1 MLRKL
6 PAPQASG
13 MYAGATYAAVGIGA
27 LGFIVGLWNAQMAL
41 NEKGYY
47 FTLLAFGLFAVV
59 SLQKNVRDKAEGLPV
74 SGSYSAICYVATA
87 LSMGLLCVGLWN
99 ATLLLSEKGYYL
111 MAFCLALFAS
121 VTVQKNVRDSQAVS
135 ATPSADRAE

>member
-6 PAPQASG
+6 PSTPASG
-13 MYAGATYAAVGIGA
+13 LYVGATYAAVAAGA
-27 LGFIVGLWNAQMAL
+27 LGFLVGLWNAQMPL

-59 SLQKNVRDKAEGLPV
+59 SLQKNVRDRAEGLRV
-74 SGSYSAICYVATA
+74 SSSYSAICYVATA
-87 LSMGLLCVGLWN
+87 LAIGLLCIGLWN

-111 MAFCLALFAS
+111 MSFVLALFAS
-121 VTVQKNVRDSQAVS
+121 VTVQKNVRDAQAADVEP
-135 ATPSADRAE
+135 AADR